1 MSFSSTAAVF
11 PQHAFLNPGPA
22 PLPPGERPSESLPKS
37 GSNASLSNHDNNS
50 ATSSSAYESASN
62 SGGGSSNASGLK
74 NRVLK
79 QGWTSVKE
87 DGSMRFM
94 WTKKYL
100 VLKDNSLEFQ
110 KSEVSIYKC
119 SFSYAVKSE
128 SPDLLTISEFCFF
141 SIRSFAFYLLGHQGQ
156 HKALLL

>member
-37 GSNASLSNHDNNS
+37 GSNASLSNHDSNS
-50 ATSSSAYESASN
+50 ATSSSTYDSASN
-62 SGGGSSNASGLK
+62 SGNGNSAPGFK

-110 KSEVSIYKC
+110 KSEVSKV
-119 SFSYAVKSE
+119 FSCLPCEVRVV
-128 SPDLLTISEFCFF
+128 F
-141 SIRSFAFYLLGHQGQ
+141 R
-156 HKALLL
+156 